1 MSTSYPT
8 DLTDEQW
15 ELLSVLIPPENPGY
29 GPRCVDL
36 RGVVSAIFYILC
48 AGCAWRM
55 LPHDYPKWQT
65 VYYYFRKWRMDGTWE
80 SMNHK
85 LQQWV
90 RVLEDR
96 EPNPSAAIVD
106 CQSVEN
112 GTMVSQAVGFDSGK
126 LVKGRKRHLL
136 VDTLGLV
143 LMVVVT
149 SAYESDKAGARKLF
163 TQAKN
168 RISASLTRL
177 VCIWVDAG
185 YQGEGF
191 MKWVMDT
198 YRWILEVVRRPTDAK
213 GFVLL
218 PRRWVVERSFG
229 WFNWCRRLSKDYE
242 ILPQPHETFV
252 QIAMIRLMLTRL
264 A

>member
-1 MSTSYPT
+1 MSKSYPT
-8 DLTDEQW
+8 DLRDEQW
-15 ELLSVLIPPENPGY
+15 ELLSSLIPEENRGCR
-29 GPRCVDL
+29 PRCVDL
-36 RGVVSAIFYILC
+36 RAVMSAMFYILC

-55 LPHDYPKWQT
+55 LPHDFPKWQT

-80 SMNHK
+80 HINHK

-90 RVLEDR
+90 RVSEGR

-126 LVKGRKRHLL
+126 LVKGRKRHFL

-163 TQAKN
+163 ACANN
-168 RISASLTRL
+168 RISGKRSYAVRL
-177 VCIWVDAG
+177 
-185 YQGEGF
+185 
-191 MKWVMDT
+191 
-198 YRWILEVVRRPTDAK
+198 
-213 GFVLL
+213 
-218 PRRWVVERSFG
+218 
-229 WFNWCRRLSKDYE
+229 
-242 ILPQPHETFV
+242 
-252 QIAMIRLMLTRL
+252 IA
-264 A
+264 